1 MMKRLVLVID
11 TQADFMN
18 ADGALAVNGATALV
32 APLND
37 YLGGLRADDV
47 AGVLFT
53 FDTHD
58 AALYPLSPEAVLFP
72 PHCLRGTDGWANVLD
87 PAVVDPAIPTWRLEK
102 GVFDM
107 WAEPGLVVER
117 IADETTTDREAFF
130 TQQRAAGVEAVTV
143 VGVAADYCVRWAIAG
158 LVARGFAV
166 EVPSAL
172 TRGIARPIA
181 QVLDE
186 DFAGAPVRLTPPTA

>member
-18 ADGALAVNGATALV
+18 ADGALAVNEAETLI
-32 APLND
+32 APLTD
-37 YLGGLRADDV
+37 YLRGLQAEDV

-58 AALYPLSPEAVLFP
+58 AALYPLSPEAALFP
-72 PHCLRGTDGWANVLD
+72 PHCLRDTGGWANVLD
-87 PAVVDPAIPTWRLEK
+87 PVVVDAAIPTWRLEK

-107 WAEPGLVVER
+107 WSEPGLLVER
-117 IADETTTDREAFF
+117 IADGTTIDREAFF
-130 TQQRAAGVEAVTV
+130 AQQRAAGVGTATV

-166 EVPSAL
+166 EVPAAL
-172 TRGIARPIA
+172 TRSIERPIA
-181 QVLDE
+181 QVLDD
-186 DFAGAPVRLTPPTA
+186 DFADAPVRLTLPTA